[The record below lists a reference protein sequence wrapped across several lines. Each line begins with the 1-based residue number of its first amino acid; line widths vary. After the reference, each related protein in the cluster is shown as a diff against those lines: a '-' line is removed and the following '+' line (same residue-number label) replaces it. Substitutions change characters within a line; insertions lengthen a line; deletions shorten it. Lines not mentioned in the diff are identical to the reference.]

1 MDAENRNHDEMAEMA
16 AAYALRA
23 LDPEDE
29 RRFEAHLSGCPEC
42 QASVREMHGVVA
54 LLPHVVEPVEPPPS
68 VKQALFERIRAEQQS
83 PAAAVP
89 TRPAA
94 RPQPRPSGGWLR
106 WLTGGRLALAG
117 SLASLVLAVG
127 LGALALQQRTQIE
140 NLQTRLAQQET
151 LLRRAGRE
159 RARLEAL
166 QSRLS
171 QQETLQRLAT
181 APGGRV
187 AMMRQDGLS
196 ARLYAAP
203 DSEQAYIVIDGLP
216 EPEGN
221 RDYQIWLSP
230 SAENLQ
236 PVSAGV
242 FNDNTGRWVI
252 EAERPITAYEWIG
265 VTQEPDGGSPQP
277 TSDPLMGGPL

>member
-1 MDAENRNHDEMAEMA
+1 MDAENRNHDEMAELA

-29 RRFEAHLSGCPEC
+29 RRFEAHLAGCPEC
-42 QASVREMHGVVA
+42 QASVREMHGVVS

-83 PAAAVP
+83 PPAAAAP

-94 RPQPRPSGGWLR
+94 PPEPRPSGGLLR

-151 LLRRAGRE
+151 L
-159 RARLEAL
+159 
-166 QSRLS
+166 
-171 QQETLQRLAT
+171 QRLAT

-216 EPEGN
+216 EPEED

-230 SAENLQ
+230 SADNLQ

-252 EAERPITAYEWIG
+252 EADRPVTAYEWIG
-265 VTQEPDGGSPQP
+265 VTQEPDGGSPEP
-277 TSDPLMGGPL
+277 TSDPLMGGPI